1 MPGETINST
10 FLTGYVLTTL
20 DTNPVVFAPTNIIQ
34 STGSSALTAN
44 FAYNWSIQNAGTIQ
58 VVSGTA
64 GSAAIALDNA
74 VLTNAGSGRIAG
86 FSAGIYIAGA
96 GTVSNQGT
104 ISSSQNTGSGYTY
117 STIDN
122 TATIVSAAVI
132 LGHGS
137 VTNAASALISGGLG
151 GIGIDG
157 DGSVTNAGSVI
168 GGQFGVFIEGGG
180 NLSNATTGTIGGSIY
195 GVYGGVA
202 GPLSVVNQ
210 GRIAA
215 STGRGI
221 ELLGGGSVTNTGSG
235 TISAPLYGIR
245 ADLSVATI
253 VNAGVVNGTS
263 RAGAIFRVGGSLT
276 NAVGGTIT
284 GSIAGF
290 AAVGA
295 LATTVTNAG
304 SLGGYNFGAVIYSAN
319 AQFTNSGSV
328 SSVKLGSGSVFGG
341 AGVAL
346 KAGGTVTNASG
357 GHITARW
364 IGVQIGQRTT
374 TVGGTLVNQGSIF
387 ASDGVNGAAVWIHG
401 PAYISNSSSGT
412 INGGPFAVVAYYGTT
427 LINSGSIGGT
437 AYAFDAINPG
447 YANRV
452 VVNPGGVFTGIVKGG
467 NSIGSTVVSTLELGS
482 GAASG
487 TLGGIGT
494 QFVQFGRVTVDA
506 GASWTLT
513 GANTIVAGATLT
525 DSGTVTN
532 IGSLSGGIVL
542 DGGVVTNASGATI
555 SASFAAVYG
564 PPGTG
569 GGTIVNA
576 GLLAGP
582 ATGFGAG
589 IALFSGGTITNL
601 STGTIAGSEG
611 IYVIATSTAANMSA
625 LFNYGAILA
634 TEHQGVELDDGGSVT
649 NAVGA
654 TIAGAYNGVSIQF
667 QNTASQSAI
676 VVNRGLIVGTA
687 GYGVQLKSAGTNL
700 LTNAAGGIIRGGQA
714 GLYVGAGG
722 TVVNAGTIAISG
734 TGTGTA
740 AAVFRE
746 GAANRLVVVP
756 GAVFTGSVDGGNTIG
771 SRIASTLELGSGA
784 STGTFSGLGTQ
795 FTDFAQV
802 TVDAGAS
809 WAFSGPNT
817 VVAGSYLTDS
827 GTLTNLGTIVGVVQL
842 AGGTVVNVSGA
853 TMSGSPAAVYGAAGG
868 AAGTVV
874 NAGIALG
881 GNNPTRSAGI
891 ALLSGG
897 FVSNASS
904 GSVAATGTGIYIGT
918 AGTILNA
925 GTVMGTGT
933 HSTGIAISGVA
944 QLTNVAGGT
953 ISGADNAVNLDS
965 TGIVL
970 NQGLMQATGSNARA
984 VYFGLGGALSN
995 TGTIL
1000 STGVGI
1006 TFGGSSTTGGTV
1018 TNAGTI
1024 SAATQAI
1031 VFAPGQDNR
1040 LILVPGFSQTGTAEG
1055 NNAVGSTAVSTLELA
1070 SAASTGRLSGLGTT
1084 FRNFAQVAVDT
1095 GAAWTFAGTNTLGT
1109 GATLTNAGT
1118 IFANGVL
1125 TDNGLLNSNN
1135 GTVIV
1140 GSTAGTNG
1148 TLLVNTGGTLDIGVA
1163 GTVPAMIIGNGAASG
1178 TLLPS
1183 TGTVIVS
1190 GANAVLNSYAPI
1202 QIGRANGASGLLA
1215 FAQGA
1220 QGQVA
1225 TSTETIQAAIGVGLN
1240 GPGTLLVTDFG
1251 TTLTA
1256 KGQVVIGRAGSGT
1269 LLVGN
1274 RGSLVLANDGS
1285 GNNPSLQIGLGQG
1298 TNAAQTGGSGF
1309 ASITGGGVI
1318 DGGTTNSVIQIGG
1331 NGDNGTLI
1339 FNGGSMQ
1346 AGFLKLGATS
1356 TISGTAYTGSGAIT
1370 LGTGDLVGIFG
1381 TASPSIVLGQGAGG
1395 TGTVAINGGTLI
1407 GAGQFLIGNQN
1418 ASGGIL
1424 TIGTLG
1430 TLTTHGLT
1438 NAQASGSN
1446 GTIVVNGGSLR
1457 DNGSLLVGQSGTGYM
1472 TVSGGGTVLVNQG
1485 TGPAIDIG
1493 GNTGGLGTVVVTGAL
1508 SALMDSGQFIVGD
1521 VGTGLLDVNNNALV
1535 DAGSSFFNIGN
1546 QNGGNG
1552 TVSVGGGATLFAG
1565 NMNLATPGSGTSSAR
1580 LAIGAGG
1587 SVGVTALSV
1596 GGGGTVTLGGSVAAV
1611 LSDSGFLTIGQSG
1624 TTGALLA
1631 IGQGGTATFGSGTIG
1646 AMQIGFG
1653 NGSSGTVTV
1662 NGGTLSGTQLSIAA
1676 SGTGS
1681 STGILTVGAG
1691 GSVALTGLTEGA
1703 GGIMTVGGTA
1713 ETTGGRA
1720 VVTDSGFF
1728 SIGQTG
1734 SGSAALTVNQFGT
1747 VSNTGTQTFAI
1758 AINSGN
1764 SGTVTVNGGVL
1775 NAGALNIATPF
1786 TGTATGLLTVN
1797 AGGLVT
1803 ASNLFEGGG
1812 GTIIVG
1818 GTTGALGVLTASGG
1832 IGIGQSG
1839 TGALLTVDQF
1849 GSVVGGGLSIGSG
1862 TVSIVNGGIVNTGT
1876 SSIDVG
1882 SQSSSHGTVS
1892 LSGGNAK
1899 LIGGVLGIAA
1909 TGGGSATGL
1918 LSIGLGGTVAVT
1930 GVNIGNGG
1938 TIALSGG
1945 LLDPPASIS
1954 IDAGG
1959 TIIGFGTIDG
1969 SLINGGLVI
1978 ASGGLLDITGS
1989 IGGSGGLSI
1998 AAGATLAL
2006 DGSVASTETISF
2018 TPTDGTI
2025 AGGVLQIGT
2034 SGFLG
2039 TIGAF
2044 LNRDSLIVTGIAD
2057 VSSVAATGN
2066 VLTIHQTVGPDI
2078 LLNLASGY
2086 NYAASTFSYF
2096 VSGGNTYITDD
2107 IVPCYLAGTPIL
2119 TDRGEIAV
2127 EALTIGDR
2135 VVTLDGSAKPIKWI
2149 GKRAYS
2155 SAFAAGNR
2163 DIIPIR
2169 IARGALG
2176 ENLPVRDLFVS
2187 PLHAM
2192 YIDGVLIQAQH
2203 LVNGASVVRCPEIDP
2218 IRYFHIELENHD
2230 VIFASGAPAETFI
2243 DCDSRGMFHNATE
2256 FAALY
2261 PDAAPR
2267 AWTFCAPR
2275 IDSGAVF
2282 DKIRRDIDARAGLA
2296 GAGVGSLEGNL
2307 DGLDGT
2313 TIAGWAFSPQQPDA
2327 PVTLEI
2333 LDGEGLI
2340 ARVVANRFRPDLESA
2355 GIGDGRHGFE
2365 LRLARALSPTIRH
2378 ELRVRRVEDGQE
2390 LPGSPLTIE
2399 PSDRRALVKDVR
2411 RTVEIAAATAD
2422 DTGTLDAL
2430 LATFQSSIDHVRRL
2444 RVTQRPDAS
2453 DDERLVRWAQGP
2465 RQQAQRVLIVADKLP
2480 RRDTDG
2486 PLLSHIAALR
2496 GLGWAIEFVASAELA
2511 RGEAAAA
2518 GLKAWGVT
2526 CHRAPQVASVEEV
2539 LRRKRNDYDMVYI
2552 ADTDNTRVYAPLA
2565 RIWQAKARVVACIDD
2580 IGPATLSAM
2589 RMVDAT
2595 IVHTSDNADRLRA
2608 MAPGANIHIVP
2619 WVAQALVGAA
2629 KKRRFQGIGFIGQQ
2643 GAAWFADTV
2652 MPLVWARDPDIAC
2665 VFAGPGR
2672 PGDPRI
2678 QFVPDTDTMLGIV
2691 RATAAI
2697 GPNSL
2702 ILDSFAAGVPS
2713 VLTPAAATSLSLS
2726 KPLHK
2731 TIVETEADMADMLC
2745 DIYHQPALHGRFA
2758 RAGLALV
2765 RNCYTEAAAEAA
2777 MAVAVG
2783 SGSSRVGARLARA
2796 G

>member
-1 MPGETINST
+1 M
-10 FLTGYVLTTL
+10 
-20 DTNPVVFAPTNIIQ
+20 
-34 STGSSALTAN
+34 
-44 FAYNWSIQNAGTIQ
+44 
-58 VVSGTA
+58 
-64 GSAAIALDNA
+64 
-74 VLTNAGSGRIAG
+74 
-86 FSAGIYIAGA
+86 
-96 GTVSNQGT
+96 
-104 ISSSQNTGSGYTY
+104 
-117 STIDN
+117 
-122 TATIVSAAVI
+122 
-132 LGHGS
+132 
-137 VTNAASALISGGLG
+137 
-151 GIGIDG
+151 
-157 DGSVTNAGSVI
+157 
-168 GGQFGVFIEGGG
+168 
-180 NLSNATTGTIGGSIY
+180 
-195 GVYGGVA
+195 
-202 GPLSVVNQ
+202 
-210 GRIAA
+210 
-215 STGRGI
+215 
-221 ELLGGGSVTNTGSG
+221 
-235 TISAPLYGIR
+235 
-245 ADLSVATI
+245 
-253 VNAGVVNGTS
+253 
-263 RAGAIFRVGGSLT
+263 
-276 NAVGGTIT
+276 
-284 GSIAGF
+284 
-290 AAVGA
+290 
-295 LATTVTNAG
+295 
-304 SLGGYNFGAVIYSAN
+304 
-319 AQFTNSGSV
+319 
-328 SSVKLGSGSVFGG
+328 
-341 AGVAL
+341 
-346 KAGGTVTNASG
+346 
-357 GHITARW
+357 
-364 IGVQIGQRTT
+364 
-374 TVGGTLVNQGSIF
+374 
-387 ASDGVNGAAVWIHG
+387 
-401 PAYISNSSSGT
+401 
-412 INGGPFAVVAYYGTT
+412 
-427 LINSGSIGGT
+427 
-437 AYAFDAINPG
+437 
-447 YANRV
+447 
-452 VVNPGGVFTGIVKGG
+452 
-467 NSIGSTVVSTLELGS
+467 
-482 GAASG
+482 
-487 TLGGIGT
+487 
-494 QFVQFGRVTVDA
+494 
-506 GASWTLT
+506 
-513 GANTIVAGATLT
+513 
-525 DSGTVTN
+525 
-532 IGSLSGGIVL
+532 
-542 DGGVVTNASGATI
+542 
-555 SASFAAVYG
+555 
-564 PPGTG
+564 
-569 GGTIVNA
+569 
-576 GLLAGP
+576 
-582 ATGFGAG
+582 
-589 IALFSGGTITNL
+589 
-601 STGTIAGSEG
+601 
-611 IYVIATSTAANMSA
+611 
-625 LFNYGAILA
+625 
-634 TEHQGVELDDGGSVT
+634 
-649 NAVGA
+649 
-654 TIAGAYNGVSIQF
+654 
-667 QNTASQSAI
+667 
-676 VVNRGLIVGTA
+676 
-687 GYGVQLKSAGTNL
+687 
-700 LTNAAGGIIRGGQA
+700 
-714 GLYVGAGG
+714 
-722 TVVNAGTIAISG
+722 
-734 TGTGTA
+734 
-740 AAVFRE
+740 
-746 GAANRLVVVP
+746 
-756 GAVFTGSVDGGNTIG
+756 
-771 SRIASTLELGSGA
+771 
-784 STGTFSGLGTQ
+784 
-795 FTDFAQV
+795 
-802 TVDAGAS
+802 
-809 WAFSGPNT
+809 
-817 VVAGSYLTDS
+817 
-827 GTLTNLGTIVGVVQL
+827 
-842 AGGTVVNVSGA
+842 
-853 TMSGSPAAVYGAAGG
+853 
-868 AAGTVV
+868 
-874 NAGIALG
+874 
-881 GNNPTRSAGI
+881 
-891 ALLSGG
+891 
-897 FVSNASS
+897 
-904 GSVAATGTGIYIGT
+904 
-918 AGTILNA
+918 
-925 GTVMGTGT
+925 
-933 HSTGIAISGVA
+933 
-944 QLTNVAGGT
+944 
-953 ISGADNAVNLDS
+953 
-965 TGIVL
+965 
-970 NQGLMQATGSNARA
+970 
-984 VYFGLGGALSN
+984 
-995 TGTIL
+995 
-1000 STGVGI
+1000 
-1006 TFGGSSTTGGTV
+1006 
-1018 TNAGTI
+1018 
-1024 SAATQAI
+1024 
-1031 VFAPGQDNR
+1031 
-1040 LILVPGFSQTGTAEG
+1040 
-1055 NNAVGSTAVSTLELA
+1055 
-1070 SAASTGRLSGLGTT
+1070 
-1084 FRNFAQVAVDT
+1084 
-1095 GAAWTFAGTNTLGT
+1095 
-1109 GATLTNAGT
+1109 
-1118 IFANGVL
+1118 
-1125 TDNGLLNSNN
+1125 
-1135 GTVIV
+1135 
-1140 GSTAGTNG
+1140 
-1148 TLLVNTGGTLDIGVA
+1148 
-1163 GTVPAMIIGNGAASG
+1163 
-1178 TLLPS
+1178 
-1183 TGTVIVS
+1183 
-1190 GANAVLNSYAPI
+1190 
-1202 QIGRANGASGLLA
+1202 
-1215 FAQGA
+1215 
-1220 QGQVA
+1220 
-1225 TSTETIQAAIGVGLN
+1225 
-1240 GPGTLLVTDFG
+1240 
-1251 TTLTA
+1251 
-1256 KGQVVIGRAGSGT
+1256 
-1269 LLVGN
+1269 
-1274 RGSLVLANDGS
+1274 
-1285 GNNPSLQIGLGQG
+1285 
-1298 TNAAQTGGSGF
+1298 
-1309 ASITGGGVI
+1309 
-1318 DGGTTNSVIQIGG
+1318 
-1331 NGDNGTLI
+1331 
-1339 FNGGSMQ
+1339 

-1662 NGGTLSGTQLSIAA
+1662 NGG
-1676 SGTGS
+1676 
-1681 STGILTVGAG
+1681 
-1691 GSVALTGLTEGA
+1691 
-1703 GGIMTVGGTA
+1703 
-1713 ETTGGRA
+1713 
-1720 VVTDSGFF
+1720 
-1728 SIGQTG
+1728 
-1734 SGSAALTVNQFGT
+1734 
-1747 VSNTGTQTFAI
+1747 
-1758 AINSGN
+1758 
-1764 SGTVTVNGGVL
+1764 VL

-1818 GTTGALGVLTASGG
+1818 GTTGAVGVLTASGG